1 MGMGGQDD
9 ACVWG
14 TVGVSAFF
22 WLFSLPA
29 LLDELLFIIQRLA
42 NSASRSSR
50 VGGYWWE
57 VWCGRLPSGEGMG
70 SEIDCLSHW
79 KCPFLRA

>member
-1 MGMGGQDD
+1 MGGQDD

-22 WLFSLPA
+22 CIFLLPA

-50 VGGYWWE
+50 VGAYW
-57 VWCGRLPSGEGMG
+57 LEGM
-70 SEIDCLSHW
+70 
-79 KCPFLRA
+79 